1 MLRNRLRGLARF
13 LGMESDGRPRRSR
26 RSVNREGWN
35 HYARSWD
42 RMKTKG
48 EIPDLD
54 LTQTKQVEF
63 LGDEWSLMGEGEA
76 GYGVSFESA
85 RALVSYLRDEV
96 FALHLP
102 AGNDLRIL
110 ELGPGGGRV
119 TEILL
124 PRCRTLYAVDISAAM
139 LERLRARFPN
149 TPALECVTTDGLSI
163 TGIAPN
169 SLDAVVSFDTM
180 VHLEP
185 HEIFRYLEIVRGLL
199 REGGRSVL
207 HFADVE
213 TDLGFKLFRSQVD
226 GLLQQGADYGT
237 FSVMCK
243 SIMRKFLEELDF
255 EVETITNS
263 LLPRDAVAVFR
274 RAART

>member
-1 MLRNRLRGLARF
+1 
-13 LGMESDGRPRRSR
+13 
-26 RSVNREGWN
+26 
-35 HYARSWD
+35 
-42 RMKTKG
+42 MKAKG
-48 EIPDLD
+48 AIPDLD
-54 LTQTKQVEF
+54 PTQAQRLEF
-63 LGDEWSLMGEGEA
+63 LGDEWSLMGDGEL
-76 GYGVSFESA
+76 GYGVRFQSA
-85 RALVSYLRDEV
+85 GELVRYLRDEV
-96 FALHLP
+96 FAVHLP

-124 PRCRTLYAVDISAAM
+124 SRCRTLYAVDISAEM
-139 LERLRARFPN
+139 LGRLRARFPN
-149 TPALECVTTDGLSI
+149 APALECVTTDGLSI
-163 TGIAPN
+163 TGIPPN

-207 HFADVE
+207 HFGDVE
-213 TDLGFKLFRSQVD
+213 TELGFKLFRSQVD
-226 GLLQQGADYGT
+226 AVLQQGVDCGT
-237 FSVMCK
+237 FSVMSK

-263 LLPRDAVAVFR
+263 LLPRDAIAVFR
-274 RAART
+274 RAAQR